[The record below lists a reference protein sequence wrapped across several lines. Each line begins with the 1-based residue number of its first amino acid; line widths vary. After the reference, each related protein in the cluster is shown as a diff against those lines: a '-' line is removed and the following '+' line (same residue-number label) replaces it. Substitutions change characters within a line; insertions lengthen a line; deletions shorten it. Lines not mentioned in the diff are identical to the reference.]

1 MGSAD
6 WMPRNL
12 DKRVEITFP
21 VEDPK
26 LKSQIKDILKIQ
38 LADTLKAHIMQP
50 DGSYAKQDLRGKE
63 KLDSQMY
70 FVKKASEGH
79 EPVKSAENSRV
90 FIPVESSEEK

>member
-1 MGSAD
+1 
-6 WMPRNL
+6 
-12 DKRVEITFP
+12 
-21 VEDPK
+21 
-26 LKSQIKDILKIQ
+26 
-38 LADTLKAHIMQP
+38 MQP